1 MPRGPS
7 RTANR
12 TDLTRPAPI
21 QTAPGQEYGAA
32 AAQQAAQQQI
42 PTAGG
47 QNITPGGGQP
57 PAPAPGGGPDA
68 MLQAL
73 QSHAAANPAGAHGA
87 IDRATERPNEPVT
100 HGLPMGPGAGPEA
113 LSGVGAATRD
123 STVEQ
128 GTLANLLVSMASNP
142 NATQAI
148 KDLASHAQ
156 MGRM

>member
-73 QSHAAANPAGAHGA
+73 QSHAAAHPVGAHGPL
-87 IDRATERPNEPVT
+87 DRPTERPNEPVT
-100 HGLPMGPGAGPEA
+100 HGLPVGPGAGPEA
-113 LSGVGAATRD
+113 LGGVGALVGNNTL
-123 STVEQ
+123 EQ
-128 GTLANLLVSMASNP
+128 GTLANLLGNMAAQP
-142 NATQAI
+142 GATSAIQYLAGQA
-148 KDLASHAQ
+148 AN
-156 MGRM
+156 GRL